1 MVKDPL
7 WKVTDIKRTGT
18 FIGKLD
24 DMFNLLS
31 TEKTLSFLFFV
42 Y

>member
-1 MVKDPL
+1 MEI
-7 WKVTDIKRTGT
+7 TDIKRTGT

-31 TEKTLSFLFFV
+31 TEKNFKFFV
-42 Y
+42 FVY